1 MKKRL
6 IALALA
12 LLMVLSLTS
21 AVAEDPVKLTWLG
34 YYTSNITVAPDS
46 WAETLLEEKFNVDIT
61 AVDDVSQE
69 NMDAFVASGGIL
81 DVTCY
86 PTYLNSNMAYM
97 YDQELIREFPE
108 EWLYE
113 YYPTGMK
120 ILSDFLGA
128 DFFEKDM
135 HLVEGKVLCTPIVS
149 TKNIG
154 QYSVI
159 YRKDWLDKLGLS
171 EPTTLQEYHDMLYAF
186 TYNDPD
192 GNGVNDTYGTSCV
205 LADKGLWPVL
215 GAFGMVKPGLYTLKD
230 DGTVVLNGAT
240 EDYKTALG
248 ILRDWY
254 AAGIIDPESV
264 TDNRSTMRS
273 KWAAGQL
280 GSITSDVGWGTT
292 LYANANLFA
301 MVEDVIPGSQV
312 ELMGPLTSPYG
323 DGNVYSAVNFP
334 SVFLNRAMC
343 FTADATDEQIIT
355 VLKMFEG
362 MCTDQELCIKLLYGE
377 EGVDYTWSE
386 DGMLIP
392 GAHVTVEYQAS
403 KGIGEGFYMNAAK
416 TPYLN
421 DIVLSPRDIAMY
433 DKVADQKLTYAQNN
447 FPNVTSEM
455 YDTYGSE
462 VQKLVD
468 EYFYNTLIGK
478 TNLEADWDA
487 YIANLSKAG
496 LDKILADYEELLK

>member
-1 MKKRL
+1 MKKRFS
-6 IALALA
+6 AVVLALIM
-12 LLMVLSLTS
+12 LMSLTS
-21 AVAEDPVKLTWLG
+21 AVAEEPVKLTWLG
-34 YYTSNITVAPDS
+34 YYTSNITVTPDS
-46 WAETLLEEKFNVDIT
+46 WGEKLLEETFNVDIT
-61 AVDDVSQE
+61 VVDDVSQE
-69 NMDAFVASGGIL
+69 TMDAFVASGGIL

-86 PTYLNSNMAYM
+86 TTYLESDMAYM

-135 HLVEGKVLCTPIVS
+135 HLMDGKVLCTPIVS

-154 QYSVI
+154 QYSVV

-186 TYNDPD
+186 TFNDPD

-205 LADKGLWPVL
+205 MADKGLWPVL
-215 GAFGMVKPGLYTLKD
+215 GAFGFVKPKLYTRMD

-240 EDYKTALG
+240 EDYRTALG

-254 AAGIIDPESV
+254 AEGIIDPESV
-264 TDNRSTMRS
+264 TDDRSAMRA

-312 ELMGPLTSPYG
+312 ELMGALTSPYG
-323 DGNVYSAVNFP
+323 DGNVYSAVNYP
-334 SVFLNRAMC
+334 SVFLNKALC

-355 VLKMFEG
+355 VLKMLEG
-362 MCTDQELCIKLLYGE
+362 MCTDQELGLKMLYGE

-386 DGMLIP
+386 DGILVP
-392 GAHVTVEYQAS
+392 ASHVNVEYQAS
-403 KGIGEGFYMNAAK
+403 KGIGETFFMLAAK
-416 TPYLN
+416 SPYLN
-421 DIVLSPRDIAMY
+421 DVTLSARDLAMY
-433 DKVADQKLTYAQNN
+433 DKVASQKLTYGQNN
-447 FPNVTSEM
+447 FPKVTSEM
-455 YDTYGSE
+455 YNTYGSE
-462 VQKLVD
+462 VEKLVD
-468 EYFYNTLIGK
+468 EYFYNALMGK
-478 TNLEADWDA
+478 VNLEADWDA

-496 LDKILADYEELLK
+496 LDKIVADYEALLK